1 MKAAVLLAALAP
13 LAALPGVQARTGA
26 AESWITNIWNE
37 FKEAVDCGSCQVHV
51 PLVNILVKS
60 YF

>member
-26 AESWITNIWNE
+26 AESWISNIWNE
-37 FKEAVDCGSCQVHV
+37 FKEAVDCGSCQVHL
-51 PLVNILVKS
+51 PPVNTLKS
-60 YF
+60 YY